1 MTDSEVLWLLCDFVW
16 MADVW
21 VVNYSMIL
29 KRLIFDPVFNQYIS
43 IYVHIYIKTDKIAL
57 HDPFV
62 LRFISV
68 SGEDS
73 SAIARSMIF
82 KFKT

>member
-29 KRLIFDPVFNQYIS
+29 KRLIYDPVFNQYIS
-43 IYVHIYIKTDKIAL
+43 IYVHI
-57 HDPFV
+57 
-62 LRFISV
+62 
-68 SGEDS
+68 
-73 SAIARSMIF
+73 
-82 KFKT
+82 